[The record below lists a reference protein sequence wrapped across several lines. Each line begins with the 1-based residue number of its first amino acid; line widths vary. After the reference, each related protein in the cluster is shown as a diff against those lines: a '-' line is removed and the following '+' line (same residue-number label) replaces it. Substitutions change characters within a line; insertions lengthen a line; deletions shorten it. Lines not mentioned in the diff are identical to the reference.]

1 MGAKS
6 AMRADDG
13 ARPHDRQFRHEAL
26 LYSGPEQFV
35 AATASFVRDSLA
47 AEEPIMVAVIEPR
60 RNLLREE
67 LGADAEHVHFID
79 MEEVGRNPA
88 RIIPAWQKWVDRN
101 TNGAEPPQTFR
112 GVGEPIWPGRTPAE
126 LLECHHHESLLDT
139 AFDSGPGWWLV
150 CPYDTA
156 SLDAGVIDRAQQ
168 THPGTV
174 NGTAQLSGVAYPN
187 PDPSREGMFA
197 EPLTEAIPAAGTGL
211 FENAFALSDLF
222 RLRETVARLA
232 TAAGLAVNRVEDMVL
247 AVNELMCNSIQHGG
261 GSGTLRLW
269 QETGVL
275 IGEVQDRGLIRDP
288 LVGRIRPRGTGQ
300 GGAGVWMANH
310 LCDLVQIRSTPAA
323 GTTVRVQMALP
334 AVGAVR

>member
-6 AMRADDG
+6 AVRADGG
-13 ARPHDRQFRHEAL
+13 ARPHDRRFRHEAL
-26 LYSGPEQFV
+26 LYAGPEKFV

-67 LGADAEHVHFID
+67 LGADAEHVQFID

-88 RIIPAWQKWVDRN
+88 RIIPAWQEWVDRN
-101 TNGAEPPQTFR
+101 TKGTGAPQTFR
-112 GVGEPIWPGRTPAE
+112 GIGEPIWPGRSPAE
-126 LLECHHHESLLDT
+126 LLECQHLESLLNT
-139 AFDSGPGWWLV
+139 AFDSGPAWWLV

-156 SLDAGVIDRAQQ
+156 SLDESLIDRARQ
-168 THPGTV
+168 THPGAV
-174 NGTAQLSGVAYPN
+174 NGAEQLPGHAYPN
-187 PDPSREGMFA
+187 SDSSREAMFA
-197 EPLTEAIPAAGTGL
+197 EPLTEAFPVAGTEL

-222 RLRETVARLA
+222 RLRETVARRA
-232 TAAGLAVNRVEDMVL
+232 TAAGLAANRVEDMVL
-247 AVNELMCNSIQHGG
+247 AINELMCNSIQHGG

-310 LCDLVQIRSTPAA
+310 LCDLVQIRSTPAV
-323 GTTVRVQMALP
+323 GTTVRVQMSLP
-334 AVGAVR
+334 VVEAAR